1 MSNVAI
7 QRVREAAAVP
17 HTLLEEMESI
27 GAKIRERAHELFMQ
41 RGSSPGRELD
51 DWLEAERQL
60 MWLPDTEIVEKTREF
75 QARIDIAGVEPK
87 DIRLVAL
94 PDSIL
99 LQAEPKSREARLFQ
113 RFTFSTPIDVEK
125 VTAKLERGILEI
137 NAPKVRAAVMTARG
151 E

>member
-1 MSNVAI
+1 MATIAI
-7 QRVREAAAVP
+7 QRVRETASLP
-17 HTLLEEMESI
+17 RQLFDEMESI
-27 GAKIRERAHELFMQ
+27 ATRIRARAHELFQQ
-41 RGSSPGRELD
+41 RGAEPGRELD

-60 MWLPDTEIVEKTREF
+60 MWMPNTELVEKEREF

-113 RFTFSTPIDVEK
+113 KFTFAT
-125 VTAKLERGILEI
+125 
-137 NAPKVRAAVMTARG
+137 
-151 E
+151 